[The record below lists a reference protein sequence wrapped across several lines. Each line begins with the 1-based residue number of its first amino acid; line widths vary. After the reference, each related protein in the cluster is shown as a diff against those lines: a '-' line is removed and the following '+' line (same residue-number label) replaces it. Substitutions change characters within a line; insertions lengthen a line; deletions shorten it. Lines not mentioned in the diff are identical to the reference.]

1 MLQPWIKEYILLA
14 LRIDRAFRR
23 LEDWPFVDYFYGP
36 AELRTSVESETEQPV
51 ANLIRAAIALSDSL
65 PSQNFEQTRAQF
77 LEKHVTTMEVLCR
90 KLSGQKFILQEVIQ
104 QCLDIKPVWKPEVE
118 FDRALALLNQALP
131 GKGDLRKR
139 YLTFR
144 ENTTLPLHRSELVL
158 SLMRRMLSKARCRTQ
173 RFVELPEDEALDVNT
188 VRGKPYGAANW
199 YLGGYRSRLELNV
212 DRPVNLFSLLYQ
224 MCHEGYPGHHTEF
237 ILKEKN
243 LYLDRGYAEQSIFI
257 VGPQLVIAEGIASL
271 ALEMIFTADEI
282 SKWFTERIFS
292 EVDIKTNDIDLS
304 KLIEALSVNML
315 DDLDANLVLMQWDG
329 RSDEEMVEYAM
340 EYTPHTEDQ
349 IRRTIQSQKSP
360 LRQIYAFT
368 YAQAKMLMRP
378 LLQNSNQKQV
388 FRRFLTEPVYPS
400 LLVEWA
406 RKLNEINIS
415 ANPAST

>member
-1 MLQPWIKEYILLA
+1 MLHPWIKEYILLA
-14 LRIDRAFRR
+14 LRIDKAFRR

-36 AELRTSVESETEQPV
+36 AELRTSVESETEKPV
-51 ANLIRAAIALSDSL
+51 DDLIRAAIALGDSL
-65 PSQNFEQTRAQF
+65 PSQNFEQMRSKF

-90 KLSGQKFILQEVIQ
+90 KLSGQKFILEEVIQ

-118 FDRALALLNQALP
+118 FKQALALLNQALP
-131 GKGDLRKR
+131 GEGDLRVR

-144 ENTTLPLHRSELVL
+144 ENTVLSFHQSELVL
-158 SLMRRMLSKARCRTQ
+158 PLMLRMLSETRRRTQ
-173 RFVELPEDEALDVNT
+173 RFVKLPEDEDFDVNT

-199 YLGGYRSRLELNV
+199 YLGEYRSRLELNV

-237 ILKEKN
+237 ILKEKY
-243 LYLDRGYAEQSIFI
+243 LYHDRGYTEQSIFI

-282 SKWFTERIFS
+282 SKWLTEQIFS
-292 EVDIKTNDIDLS
+292 EVAIKTNGIDLP

-340 EYTPHTEDQ
+340 EYTPHTEEQ

-368 YAQAKMLMRP
+368 YSQAKRLMRP
-378 LLQNSNQKQV
+378 LLQNGNQKQV
-388 FRRFLTEPVYPS
+388 FLRFLTEPIYPS
-400 LLVEWA
+400 LLIEWT
-406 RKLNEINIS
+406 RKLNREAYS
-415 ANPAST
+415 G